1 MILELNIIENL
12 WNLWKG
18 SIKKNIFRVKNKEDL
33 LPKLYRNLNFPGNC
47 IALFGEIKSKSF
59 ESYEFGVY
67 LNLKNYKN

>member
-33 LPKLYRNLNFPGNC
+33 LPKLYRNLNF
-47 IALFGEIKSKSF
+47 
-59 ESYEFGVY
+59 
-67 LNLKNYKN
+67 